1 MAKRINKT
9 TVNYGNLS
17 KVIQKL
23 DKKYSIKVGIL
34 GEDGSK
40 PISKDLDMAGLG
52 AVHEFGATINH
63 PGGTPYFI
71 KEDGLAQFVSK
82 EKGSKL
88 PKTKPHQIII
98 PSRSFLRDSLLTAEG
113 KKALQVWDVTEKE
126 ALIEYLN
133 NDTVSADVLA
143 NAIGA
148 KALERVSNAFETSG
162 FGNWAP
168 DSQITIKRKKSALPL
183 VNNGDLR
190 GSISY
195 EVKEI

>member
-34 GEDGSK
+34 GSDGSQ
-40 PISKDLDMAGLG
+40 PVSADLDMAGLG

-88 PKTKPHQIII
+88 PKTKPHQIVI
-98 PSRSFLRDSLLTAEG
+98 PSRSFLRKALLTAEG
-113 KKALQVWDVTEKE
+113 KKALQVWKVEEKQ
-126 ALIEYLN
+126 ALMNYLN
-133 NDTVSADVLA
+133 KDNASADVLA
-143 NAIGA
+143 DTIGTKA
-148 KALERVSNAFETSG
+148 KERVSETFQSGG
-162 FGNWAP
+162 FGEWEQNAP
-168 DSQITIKRKKSALPL
+168 STIKRKKSAMPL
-183 VNNGDLR
+183 INNGHLE
-190 GSISY
+190 SKISY